1 MLWMSG
7 CLTHSH
13 WHAAYT
19 TNSTNMICDENGNT
33 HNINNWNM
41 PVCISSRMCSHLF
54 IWINGNARC
63 SAVNTEIVWIVFCV
77 LHSWNALFFLSG
89 LWFAWQNAS
98 YTAANKEL
106 FNWKKNPKHIH
117 VILILV
123 VISRLLSPGPIWHS
137 NPKQNKCI
145 FMGVKKTLKRNLMR
159 KKHFF
164 QSRAVCSYT
173 FPRTEQFNNH
183 LIFKY
188 TWRTVQLSFSFLL
201 WSCCFFPSSFS
212 GLSFWK
218 HSLIDASNNVPLL

>member
-106 FNWKKNPKHIH
+106 FNWKKTPKHIH

-164 QSRAVCSYT
+164 RAELFAVT
-173 FPRTEQFNNH
+173 HFQ
-183 LIFKY
+183 
-188 TWRTVQLSFSFLL
+188 
-201 WSCCFFPSSFS
+201 
-212 GLSFWK
+212 GLSNLTITWF
-218 HSLIDASNNVPLL
+218 SSTLGEQCN